1 MTKIKY
7 KGVAVYKDPKTGIQT
22 VQTVAVSENSACK
35 ACKKEPRNN
44 GSSRCNTCS
53 VGRKEKIIA
62 DTRLSR
68 KIKDQQNKKLVV

>member
-7 KGVAVYKDPKTGIQT
+7 KGIGIYKDPKTGIQT
-22 VQTVAVSENSACK
+22 VQTAAVSENSACK
-35 ACKKEPRNN
+35 ACKKEPRKN

-53 VGRKEKIIA
+53 VRMKEKIIA

-68 KIKDQQNKKLVV
+68 KIEGQQNKELVV